1 MGIAAGREANG
12 ATLADVMIAVVGVA
26 VGFVVEPVRAE
37 TSRVVQVCGFLSPVS
52 QYTSLYWTLARF
64 AQPVVLG
71 LVLALVVRRARYGGL
86 PRAGEWLAVVTL
98 LLLLDPAIPGETQVL
113 GPATTR
119 PMTYAESPSG
129 ALVPTR
135 HVRPTVVSDL
145 DPFRV
150 PAALVLLATAALA
163 LAAIAASWVVLRLQ
177 RRGLP
182 AWVALLLLTALGWA
196 WLRVPIRLNPTE
208 VVRSRFSWLDFTPK
222 PLPTAL
228 WGPALDW
235 FIEGRGQRWAAG
247 RSGCSRRWPP
257 WQPRATCPRPG
268 TRRERRRWTEWA
280 AAAMALV
287 LAGAWAWDELILRSE
302 PALLIRVCVFSAW
315 IAALA
320 VPAWLIV
327 GWFVD
332 RDSGIRLISGWP
344 MDSGRETMKSVVQPG
359 SRMEGHEAI
368 ASQTHNAADPKP
380 G

>member
-228 WGPALDW
+228 SGPALDW
-235 FIEGRGQRWAAG
+235 FIEGRYALG
-247 RSGCSRRWPP
+247 RWPVGLFAALAAAAEARDLSQA
-257 WQPRATCPRPG
+257 WN
-268 TRRERRRWTEWA
+268 RRDRRRWTEWA
-280 AAAMALV
+280 AAAIALV